1 MTPNQIRLTQ
11 QLFVYHRSGFKC
23 IRVAEVHNRITLV
36 KGRIVESALRQSSNQ
51 RHLTAFEPQS
61 NAPTRAR
68 LLPFMTLATRL
79 AVSRALTATQAL
91 DAMSR
96 SWPWSQIMKTHHVGR
111 PFHR

>member
-23 IRVAEVHNRITLV
+23 IQVAEVHNRITLV

-61 NAPTRAR
+61 NAPTRER
-68 LLPFMTLATRL
+68 LLHFMTLAAGLSVSCTFTSTKAFVASTR
-79 AVSRALTATQAL
+79 SRL
-91 DAMSR
+91 R
-96 SWPWSQIMKTHHVGR
+96 
-111 PFHR
+111 